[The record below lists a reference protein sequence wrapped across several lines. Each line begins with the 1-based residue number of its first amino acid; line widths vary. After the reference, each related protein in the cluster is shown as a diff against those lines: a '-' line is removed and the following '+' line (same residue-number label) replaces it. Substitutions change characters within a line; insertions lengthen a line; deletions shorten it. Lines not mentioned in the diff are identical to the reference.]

1 MPARENGGLGDACTL
16 PGHFV
21 KPAPG
26 APVWLV
32 VFLLRV
38 GAFGARDE
46 RAAKIFLTGY
56 LAYHG
61 YNAYFPYRPFTALRE
76 EMPVVPSVELSPQTF
91 ARLQAHAVPL
101 VDNIETVISRLIDFY
116 EARDGVPASTG
127 DAASEVRRFNPLSP
141 PALTHT
147 KVLAIEFCGRPLQHG
162 QANWNGLL
170 NAAVREAK
178 AHAQSASELKQ
189 LVIIPFVEGQKT
201 NEGYRFLP
209 DIGISVQGQDANGAW
224 KAACHIAQRLGL
236 ALSATFVWREEKKG
250 AAFPGVTG
258 RLSIQAR

>member
-1 MPARENGGLGDACTL
+1 M
-16 PGHFV
+16 
-21 KPAPG
+21 
-26 APVWLV
+26 
-32 VFLLRV
+32 
-38 GAFGARDE
+38 
-46 RAAKIFLTGY
+46 
-56 LAYHG
+56 
-61 YNAYFPYRPFTALRE
+61 
-76 EMPVVPSVELSPQTF
+76 VPSVELSPQTF

-116 EARDGVPASTG
+116 EAKDGAPVPLSTG
-127 DAASEVRRFNPLSP
+127 DAASQVRQFNPLSP

-162 QANWNGLL
+162 QTNWNGLL

-189 LVIIPFVEGQKT
+189 LVIIPLVDGQKT
-201 NEGYRFLP
+201 NEGFRFLP

-224 KAACHIAQRLGL
+224 KAACHIAQRLGV
-236 ALSATFVWREEKKG
+236 ALTATFVWREKEG